1 MATCYL
7 RGILSTHSEHT
18 LKMKG
23 LEPSIDL
30 DFRNGFFFKKVSN
43 LKTFFWDFLA
53 FIDGV
58 TAPCKNAVNRA
69 CGHLGGPL

>member
-7 RGILSTHSEHT
+7 RGILSTHSENT
-18 LKMKG
+18 FKMQG

-30 DFRNGFFFKKVSN
+30 DFRNGFFQKGVQLKNFFLN
-43 LKTFFWDFLA
+43 LLA
-53 FIDGV
+53 LIDGV